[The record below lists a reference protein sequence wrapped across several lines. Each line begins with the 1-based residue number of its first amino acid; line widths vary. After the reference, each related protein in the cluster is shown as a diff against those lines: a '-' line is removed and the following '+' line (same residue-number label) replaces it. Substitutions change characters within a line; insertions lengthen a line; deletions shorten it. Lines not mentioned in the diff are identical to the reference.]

1 MSYYLEQLAG
11 PERRAE
17 CDRNDVAMNIH
28 FRRHPPFHN
37 GKVWIGIAYV
47 PKPQRIEGQ
56 DAIQLQSAL
65 LEPRTKREPSMFAK
79 VFGRVLQWL

>member
-1 MSYYLEQLAG
+1 MELASRPKG
-11 PERRAE
+11 VVLDADTATAFAQELLH
-17 CDRNDVAMNIH
+17 V
-28 FRRHPPFHN
+28 RRHPPIHN

-65 LEPRTKREPSMFAK
+65 LEPRTKREPSVFAK